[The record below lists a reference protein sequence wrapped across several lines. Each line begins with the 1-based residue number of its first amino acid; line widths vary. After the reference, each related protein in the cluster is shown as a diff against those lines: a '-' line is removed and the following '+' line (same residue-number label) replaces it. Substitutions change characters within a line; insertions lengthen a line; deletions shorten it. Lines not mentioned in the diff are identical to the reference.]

1 MFEDNSNLIRTLE
14 KYRSS
19 IDEDEFSMNISIHK
33 KFYQEII
40 EEKHSVITETIKR
53 SRIIQGRYEEV
64 QQLDGQRDS
73 NVG

>member
-40 EEKHSVITETIKR
+40 EEKLSKFKLDQQQNLTIKAKK
-53 SRIIQGRYEEV
+53 
-64 QQLDGQRDS
+64 
-73 NVG
+73 